1 MNEIVTT
8 PKAELVAGNRVAPIV
23 PRTVEEVFR
32 VAQAVVGAGLAPSSY
47 DNNPQKIVIGIM
59 KGAEVG
65 LPPIT
70 ALSTIAIINNRPC
83 LWGDGAMALVSASGK
98 LKNAK
103 EYFEG
108 QESDDSWTAV
118 CELQR
123 DGQDDPVV
131 RRFSVAD
138 AKRAHLWQNPKRSP
152 WMQYPQRMLQMRAR
166 SWAMRDGF
174 ADFLCGLS
182 IAEEAQD
189 IPQAAPPTDLAFL
202 DDAPALPPPSEEPID
217 TSIPEDKPKAE
228 EPIETESG
236 PNDTGAL
243 KGVEPDEE
251 DADRGSAPCQPEAS
265 PDPFADGVPLVDETG
280 EVVKTLR
287 KPMPWF
293 GDLQTMIG
301 KAQDP
306 QALIELNQAG
316 ALHWCEQN
324 GRSANLWQQCREDAE
339 VRAREPALGV

>member
-123 DGQDDPVV
+123 DGQDDPIV

-202 DDAPALPPPSEEPID
+202 DDAPALPPPSEEPIV
-217 TSIPEDKPKAE
+217 SIPDDKLMPEQEPAHAEKESPAAAPAGDEAKGLEETPAERYFAQTERNISECKTTEDLA
-228 EPIETESG
+228 
-236 PNDTGAL
+236 AL
-243 KGVEPDEE
+243 E
-251 DADRGSAPCQPEAS
+251 EAS
-265 PDPFADGVPLVDETG
+265 QPHIDA
-280 EVVKTLR
+280 
-287 KPMPWF
+287 F
-293 GDLQTMIG
+293 GDDSLTRRL
-301 KAQDP
+301 KNKFATRR
-306 QALIELNQAG
+306 LELG
-316 ALHWCEQN
+316 AK
-324 GRSANLWQQCREDAE
+324 
-339 VRAREPALGV
+339 EPSMV